1 MFELS
6 QPAKPIAA
14 EFAAARNSGC
24 SATKNLRDP
33 HQSINIPASSSP
45 LNQNTEHTWAP
56 LPDVPPN
63 GLGKLFLL
71 LVEPGLAQARR
82 DGDRLLDNMGDH
94 LPLGTPASSKKRATT
109 AHTHTCT
116 QACTHAHQANYTESS
131 SYVCFS
137 MWCFPSPKLTPY
149 AANTRAR
156 LQEFFLL
163 LTLQ

>member
-1 MFELS
+1 MFEHS

-24 SATKNLRDP
+24 SATKNLRDS

-71 LVEPGLAQARR
+71 LVEPGLVQARR
-82 DGDRLLDNMGDH
+82 GGDRLLDNMGDH
-94 LPLGTPASSKKRATT
+94 LPLGTPRSKQQKTGNNSS
-109 AHTHTCT
+109 H
-116 QACTHAHQANYTESS
+116 THAHKHVLMLTRQITRRAQVMCVSQ
-131 SYVCFS
+131 CGA
-137 MWCFPSPKLTPY
+137 FPAPSLRLTP
-149 AANTRAR
+149 RIPVLVCR
-156 LQEFFLL
+156 SSFCF
-163 LTLQ
+163 